1 MSLLL
6 IKAVQSMTKAM
17 SRTALITKNF
27 KGRTE
32 KKGQFLHGVLS

>member
-1 MSLLL
+1 MFLLL
-6 IKAVQSMTKAM
+6 IKAVQSMTKVM

-32 KKGQFLHGVLS
+32 EKGQFLHGVLS